1 LLALDDPLQNGKKK
15 KKLEYS
21 KFITFKMNSYSNK
34 EGNTL
39 TIEFPITCSDSDCNG
54 HIFIL
59 TKTLMN
65 MHKARNIG
73 SKTIN

>member
-1 LLALDDPLQNGKKK
+1 MIPCKMVKRK

-39 TIEFPITCSDSDCNG
+39 TIEFPITCSNSDCNG

-65 MHKARNIG
+65 IHKAETWVQ
-73 SKTIN
+73 KQ